1 MNRIIRI
8 AGLIVLLPVL
18 LIGSLVQ
25 PVVAAESISDYYSI
39 SYSAALSKTEVTG
52 SEIFFLNVSVTA
64 SCNKDLPITATEA
77 YISGM
82 VVALNNSTGAS
93 VTLNPVYDVTLSS
106 FPQAAGETTSAS
118 QTVNLQFP
126 GDAVSGSYTVY
137 AQTIQALIRSGL
149 WVDVTAWLPSMK
161 QVGTVTYTGTSSGGG
176 GGFGFSGGGQGETA
190 SIDITGSSLAEYLN
204 SEGRTSEALTAASLD
219 GGWQL
224 DIAQDTL
231 ISYPDG
237 TVPVL
242 DLTVVEESNIPES
255 DTALYGVI
263 YRLQSEGL
271 QFNPAARLTVKYD
284 PADLPADVPESALKI
299 VRWNPDN
306 STWEALEC
314 SIDTENHTLT
324 ASLEHFSYYA
334 VAGIVRPAEF
344 ELTDFAVSRTNP
356 ERNEAFSVK
365 VRVTNSGDLAG
376 TYQAVLTINGTDYAT
391 REVELSAGE
400 SQEISFNVT
409 LDQPGVYSLGIQPWM
424 QKLTVAGDDPS
435 PTVDATQSPSD
446 NTPAAVSVFSFS
458 DLKILASEVSSGE
471 TVDITFVVSNSGS
484 ESGECRVE
492 VKMNGETVETRLITL
507 EGGSSQTETVTLKN
521 VPAGVNLIEVN
532 GLTAGFTA
540 QPSKSELNPRNTL
553 PVWAIIAA
561 GVFIVL
567 LVLALLGWLIY
578 RLIRKRRKT
587 N

>member
-1 MNRIIRI
+1 
-8 AGLIVLLPVL
+8 
-18 LIGSLVQ
+18 
-25 PVVAAESISDYYSI
+25 
-39 SYSAALSKTEVTG
+39 
-52 SEIFFLNVSVTA
+52 
-64 SCNKDLPITATEA
+64 
-77 YISGM
+77 
-82 VVALNNSTGAS
+82 
-93 VTLNPVYDVTLSS
+93 
-106 FPQAAGETTSAS
+106 
-118 QTVNLQFP
+118 
-126 GDAVSGSYTVY
+126 
-137 AQTIQALIRSGL
+137 
-149 WVDVTAWLPSMK
+149 
-161 QVGTVTYTGTSSGGG
+161 
-176 GGFGFSGGGQGETA
+176 
-190 SIDITGSSLAEYLN
+190 
-204 SEGRTSEALTAASLD
+204 
-219 GGWQL
+219 
-224 DIAQDTL
+224 
-231 ISYPDG
+231 
-237 TVPVL
+237 
-242 DLTVVEESNIPES
+242 
-255 DTALYGVI
+255 
-263 YRLQSEGL
+263 
-271 QFNPAARLTVKYD
+271 
-284 PADLPADVPESALKI
+284 
-299 VRWNPDN
+299 
-306 STWEALEC
+306 
-314 SIDTENHTLT
+314 
-324 ASLEHFSYYA
+324 